1 MSPGFAPRRILST
14 MPAARLHMCGQFWP
28 IRQQTPRFHVL
39 PHAVHGR
46 QSRTH
51 RQDIDANS
59 IDEQNWIGKDVDRL
73 RTAPDR
79 LKSGSN
85 FPCSPDFEWN
95 QFETKR
101 AGRRANSVKLHGA
114 EGIAGLEQ
122 DCQPAQTGHELAQDF
137 EALPGSIGML
147 TRQSGNVSAWARQT
161 FDDAGANRISRGCE

>member
-1 MSPGFAPRRILST
+1 MVGSRAPTARIL
-14 MPAARLHMCGQFWP
+14 MRM
-28 IRQQTPRFHVL
+28 
-39 PHAVHGR
+39 
-46 QSRTH
+46 
-51 RQDIDANS
+51 
-59 IDEQNWIGKDVDRL
+59 NWIGKDVDRL

-137 EALPGSIGML
+137 EALPGRIGMV

-161 FDDAGANRISRGCE
+161 FDDAGANRISRGGENDRDHRCRLLGRERRESVVRNDTSTLSRTNSAAISANRSLRPSAQR